1 MQLFSA
7 DAVVFSKKSRKNCPQ
22 KLLCSWSAQTL
33 LFHSPAQTTA
43 HSSESIFHT
52 MKSRDQTSALL
63 SVWKNFQMGAS
74 EMQEIF
80 KIGQTFKIINE
91 IAMGQD
97 FEISFIS

>member
-1 MQLFSA
+1 M
-7 DAVVFSKKSRKNCPQ
+7 KK
-22 KLLCSWSAQTL
+22 TI
-33 LFHSPAQTTA
+33 H
-43 HSSESIFHT
+43 EG
-52 MKSRDQTSALL
+52 RDQTSALL
-63 SVWKNFQMGAS
+63 SVWKNFPMGAS

>member
-1 MQLFSA
+1 MEYEKRRFFSVERIE
-7 DAVVFSKKSRKNCPQ
+7 DSSRI
-22 KLLCSWSAQTL
+22 S
-33 LFHSPAQTTA
+33 TA
-43 HSSESIFHT
+43 GKT
-52 MKSRDQTSALL
+52 
-63 SVWKNFQMGAS
+63 FQWGAS